1 MSAMTWNALPM
12 TCAVVLPLLLAL
24 AGPAPAQT
32 DGLDQAAPTAVV
44 ARVNETLIG
53 AMREAEA
60 LAFQGRYDR
69 LAPVFEA
76 AFHFPVMARG
86 AAGRHWRDF
95 EPDEK
100 ERLAEAFAHMSVAT
114 YAARFDGYGGE
125 RFEVGEAIEQPRGR
139 VLVRNRLITGAGE
152 AISID
157 YLLGDF
163 DGRWRIVD
171 VFLEGTISEIATK
184 RSEYGGILKRD
195 GFDGLLAR
203 IAEKTAELAAENGR

>member
-1 MSAMTWNALPM
+1 MTPNALRLM
-12 TCAVVLPLLLAL
+12 RAVVLLALLAL
-24 AGPAPAQT
+24 TGPAAAQQ
-32 DGLDQAAPTAVV
+32 DGLAQAAPTAVV
-44 ARVNETLIG
+44 ARVNESLLG

-60 LAFQGRYDR
+60 LAFQGRYER
-69 LAPVFEA
+69 LAPVLEA

-86 AAGRHWRDF
+86 AAGRHWRGF
-95 EPDEK
+95 QPEQK
-100 ERLAEAFAHMSVAT
+100 ERLAAAFAHMSVST

-171 VFLEGTISEIATK
+171 VFLDGTISEIATK

-195 GFDGLLAR
+195 GVDGLLAR
-203 IAEKTAELAAENGR
+203 MTEKTAELAAENGD